1 MYLALLAF
9 ALLPSAAFA
18 TITINTPSASQY
30 WVQNTSN
37 LIAWT
42 YTQGD
47 PTSVDIIVTNS
58 NTQTLNGA
66 FSIARGVPV
75 SSESFT
81 VTDVT
86 LVVGTGYQVSFVSPA
101 NASQVLA
108 QSSNFEVKV
117 PGTSPAPT
125 STPTT
130 AAASGTLSGSSA
142 VSGTATSTS
151 STKNAAPGLVA
162 DARSLFYA
170 CGIVAFG
177 SFFL

>member
-1 MYLALLAF
+1 
-9 ALLPSAAFA
+9 
-18 TITINTPSASQY
+18 
-30 WVQNTSN
+30 
-37 LIAWT
+37 
-42 YTQGD
+42 
-47 PTSVDIIVTNS
+47 VDIIVTNS
-58 NTQTLNGA
+58 NSATLNGA

-86 LVVGTGYQVSFVSPA
+86 LVVGTGYQVSFVSPTDA
-101 NASQVLA
+101 TQVLA
-108 QSSNFEVKV
+108 QSPNFEVKV
-117 PGTSPAPT
+117 AGTSPAPT

-130 AAASGTLSGSSA
+130 ATAAASGTLSGSSTTA
-142 VSGTATSTS
+142 SGTATSTS
-151 STKNAAPGLVA
+151 STKKNSAAPGLVA